1 MSQRGVLRVSNL
13 IIRVLTYERSTVMCK
28 SKDITNDC
36 LLQSYTCIDKH
47 TDTVK
52 HRCVKYVAPSLLIA
66 LIAQFVYLSSAHAL
80 NLREVEQ
87 ITKQQDFISKA
98 RQSRGDAFG
107 ESAIADAQ
115 LSDPQLNLGLF
126 NIPTDDFDINSEPNT
141 QLRFGVS
148 QSFPR
153 GKTLAFKEQQTKWAS
168 NAEYQLASNE
178 LSKSI
183 RSVRE
188 HYLNLYYQI
197 GAQGI
202 IDESRQYF
210 VQLVDIAESYYKVGR
225 VNQQDLLRAQLE
237 LSRLDDRVIE
247 LKTKEDLARAELSKW
262 LENKAFEPI
271 EKKYPTLPTL
281 VSQQKII
288 DSLIDHPSIRAED
301 AMVSFF
307 NEGVAIAREQYKP
320 GWSVGVEY
328 RKRFGD
334 NLDGSSRQDQAAAMV
349 KVDLPFFTSQ
359 RQDRRLAASKHQA
372 SAAKFVRS
380 DKLHSLKQAVL
391 RDYANWLRLSERSA
405 LYETRLVPEAD
416 ANANASLTAYQS
428 GVTEFTTLALARI
441 TQLNVRLEALRAK
454 TEHSRV
460 HARLLYLAE
469 GVL

>member
-1 MSQRGVLRVSNL
+1 
-13 IIRVLTYERSTVMCK
+13 MCK
-28 SKDITNDC
+28 LKYITNDC
-36 LLQSYTCIDKH
+36 ALQSYAYIDNY
-47 TDTVK
+47 TDKVK
-52 HRCVKYVAPSLLIA
+52 HRCVKYIVLSLLIA
-66 LIAQFVYLSSAHAL
+66 LIAQFVCLPSAHAL

-98 RQSRGDAFG
+98 RQLRGDALG

-115 LSDPQLNLGLF
+115 LPDPSLNLGLF
-126 NIPTDDFDINSEPNT
+126 NIPTNDFDINSEPNT

-153 GKTLAFKEQQTKWAS
+153 GKTLSLREKQTKWSS
-168 NAEYQLASNE
+168 NAEYRLASDE
-178 LSKSI
+178 VTKSI

-188 HYLNLYYQI
+188 QYFNLFYQI
-197 GAQGI
+197 GAQVI

-288 DSLIDHPSIRAED
+288 DSLIDHPSIQAED

-328 RKRFGD
+328 RTRFGD
-334 NLDGSSRQDQAAAMV
+334 NIDGTNREDQAAAMV
-349 KVDLPFFTSQ
+349 KVDLPIFTNK
-359 RQDRRLAASKHQA
+359 RQDRRLAASKHQV
-372 SAAKFVRS
+372 SAAKFVRI
-380 DKLHSLKQAVL
+380 DKLQSLRQAVL
-391 RDYANWLRLSERSA
+391 RDYANWTRLSERSA
-405 LYETRLVPEAD
+405 LYETRLVPEAN

-428 GVTEFTTLALARI
+428 GVTEFTTLARARI

-454 TEHSRV
+454 TERSRA

-469 GVL
+469 GEL

>member
-1 MSQRGVLRVSNL
+1 
-13 IIRVLTYERSTVMCK
+13 MCK
-28 SKDITNDC
+28 LKYITNDC
-36 LLQSYTCIDKH
+36 ALQSYAYIDNY
-47 TDTVK
+47 TDKVK
-52 HRCVKYVAPSLLIA
+52 HRCVKYIVLSLLIA
-66 LIAQFVYLSSAHAL
+66 LITQFVCLPSAHAL

-98 RQSRGDAFG
+98 RQLRGDALG

-115 LSDPQLNLGLF
+115 LPDPSLNLGLF
-126 NIPTDDFDINSEPNT
+126 NIPTNDFDINSEPNT

-153 GKTLAFKEQQTKWAS
+153 GKTLSLREKQTKWSS
-168 NAEYQLASNE
+168 NAEYRLASDE
-178 LSKSI
+178 VTKSI

-188 HYLNLYYQI
+188 QYFNLFYQI
-197 GAQGI
+197 GAQVI

-288 DSLIDHPSIRAED
+288 DSLIDHPSIQAED

-328 RKRFGD
+328 RTRFGD
-334 NLDGSSRQDQAAAMV
+334 NIDGTNREDQAAAMV
-349 KVDLPFFTSQ
+349 KVDLPIFTNK
-359 RQDRRLAASKHQA
+359 RQDRRLAASKHQV
-372 SAAKFVRS
+372 SAAKFVRI
-380 DKLHSLKQAVL
+380 DKLQSLRQAVL
-391 RDYANWLRLSERSA
+391 RDYANWTRLSERSA
-405 LYETRLVPEAD
+405 LYETRLVPEAN

-428 GVTEFTTLALARI
+428 GVTEFTTLARARI

-454 TEHSRV
+454 TERSRAHS
-460 HARLLYLAE
+460 RLLYLAE
-469 GVL
+469 GEL